1 MKTNRKIGAMI
12 GLALASTSLS
22 GCATNG
28 RPLTANQRI
37 AGCTAAMIGGGL
49 IGALIG
55 SQVDGRRGG
64 GTGTGAAIGVALGGA
79 ACAVWLAFENEKD
92 RRRLAEAQLA
102 AARTG
107 RPVADSWTGDDGR
120 LRAVSVVP
128 STQMQTMISR
138 RAGEAGGRRICR
150 SVAMTP
156 SVDNQ
161 AAAPLTSFV
170 CRDSAGNWAPADTEL
185 VAVAS

>member
-1 MKTNRKIGAMI
+1 MTMNKIALLAS
-12 GLALASTSLS
+12 LALAGTSLS

-28 RPLTANQRI
+28 RPLTTNQRI

-49 IGALIG
+49 LGALIG

-92 RRRLAEAQLA
+92 RRRLAEAQLT

-107 RPVADSWTGDDGR
+107 QPVDESWTGEDGR
-120 LRAVSVVP
+120 LRSVSVVP
-128 STQMQTMISR
+128 STQMQSMVPAR
-138 RAGEAGGRRICR
+138 RSGAGAAQRICR
-150 SVAMTP
+150 TLSTTP
-156 SVDNQ
+156 AVDNQ
-161 AAAPLTSFV
+161 STAPLTSYY
-170 CRDSAGNWAPADTEL
+170 CRDEAGNWAPADTAM
-185 VAVAS
+185 VAAGG